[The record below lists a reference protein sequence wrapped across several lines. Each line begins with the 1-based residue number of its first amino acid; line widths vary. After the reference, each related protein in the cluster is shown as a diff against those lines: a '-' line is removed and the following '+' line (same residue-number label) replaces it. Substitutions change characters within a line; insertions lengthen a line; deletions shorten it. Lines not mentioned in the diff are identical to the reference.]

1 MRFSSPITTSR
12 LRSPISPSMHTT
24 LSPMAA
30 RATAIF
36 AVVVVLPTAPLP
48 EVMVRTFPV
57 IDQVSASQAVSGSF
71 AARAPALGHDAPVF
85 DARQLRPR
93 FAPVRRRDGDQV
105 RDAQLRGR
113 QLEGAHHGVCV

>member
-12 LRSPISPSMHTT
+12 LRSPMSPSMQTT

-30 RATAIF
+30 RATAMF
-36 AVVVVLPTAPLP
+36 AVVVVLPTPPLP

-71 AARAPALGHDAPVF
+71 AARAPTLGHDAPVF
-85 DARQLRPR
+85 NARQLGPR
-93 FAPVRRRDGDQV
+93 FAPVRGRYCYKIRNP
-105 RDAQLRGR
+105 QLRGR
-113 QLEGAHHGVCV
+113 KLQGAYHGV